1 MNFNH
6 FLDRIDDINLS
17 LDQKKRLFNIIN
29 DVVKDNIPEQKDD
42 FKEFII
48 QNFGIPIY
56 INFGRIIGVNN
67 DTGLLYKNSTRTITI
82 KSYDNS
88 INQTIYIDVTG
99 NSNKNKWISL
109 GGVDNYYLF
118 NFIKY
123 KGTIQQR
130 QKTNFNQVYTHV
142 FNGIAEMKNDIPI
155 KEGDTILVNGKIIN
169 CCEDGDWYSPVDNY
183 LYLGSD
189 CLISDVNRT
198 LIIKNPCYIETE

>member
-17 LDQKKRLFNIIN
+17 ISQKKRLFDIIN
-29 DVVKDNIPEQKDD
+29 DTVKDNIPEQKDD

-56 INFGRIIGVNN
+56 IDFGKIIGVNN
-67 DTGLLYKNSTRTITI
+67 DTGVLHKDNTRTITI

-88 INQTIYIDVTG
+88 INQTINIDVTG
-99 NSNKNKWISL
+99 NSNKNKWICL
-109 GGVDNYYLF
+109 DLVDNYYLF
-118 NFIKY
+118 NFVKY

-130 QKTNFNQVYTHV
+130 QKTSFKDVYTHV
-142 FNGIAEMKNDIPI
+142 FKGIAEMRNDIPI
-155 KEGDTILVNGKIIN
+155 KEGDTMLVNGKIIN
-169 CCEDGDWYSPVDNY
+169 CHEDGDYYSSVNNY

-189 CLISDVNRT
+189 CLISDVNSA